1 MPGELL
7 QVGDPPEGSRG
18 AVPGTPSPDEAR
30 GTARVAVPELTGAAQ
45 ATAGPR
51 LRAEPQDPTTTVA
64 AGAEGTSSG
73 NDLTVLAPTS
83 SNEVPVAADER
94 HCTQPS
100 CLPHGRPEPS
110 PVTATARE
118 NIGVSVLP
126 APQVGDPPE
135 GSRGAVPGTPS
146 PDEARGTARVAV
158 PELTGAAQ
166 AAAGPRLTADPQ
178 DPTTTVAAGAEGTS
192 SGNDLTVL
200 APTSSNEVPVA
211 ADERHCTQPSCLP
224 HGRPEPSP
232 VTATARENIGV
243 SVLPAPQVGDPPEGS
258 RGAVPGTPSPD
269 EARGTARVAVP
280 ELTGAAQAA
289 AGPRLRAE
297 PQDPT
302 TTVAAGAE
310 GTSSGN
316 DLTVL
321 APTSSNE
328 VPVAADERHC
338 TQPSCLPHGRPE
350 PSPVPATERHNSVSV
365 LPAPQVGD
373 PPEGSRGAV
382 PGTPSPD
389 EARGTARVAVPELT
403 GAAQA
408 AAGPRLRAEPQE
420 PTTTV
425 ACGGEGTSSGKDL
438 TVLAP
443 TSSDEVLVAADE
455 WLCTQPS
462 CLPHGRPEPSPVPA
476 TKNIGVSVLP
486 APQEEDDGIPAARL
500 SLFAPERLSLRW
512 ENDVGKGA
520 GLRNL
525 GNTCFL
531 NATLQCLAYTPP
543 LVNYLLLQ
551 EHCSTCQQSDFCL
564 MCVMERHI
572 VSTFNNSKRV
582 LTPKAITKNITRIAK
597 HLRIGRQED
606 AHEFLRY
613 VVDAM
618 QASCLHG
625 HSELDR
631 YTEATTLIYQI
642 FGGYLRSRVECMQC
656 CNHSDTYDTC
666 LDIALHINN
675 SSDLVEAFEE
685 FFNKETLD
693 EYTCRMCCCKG
704 EATKTMALHRLP
716 NVLTVSIKRYNLY
729 GVKINRNIT
738 YPEHLDMQP
747 FTSTSQGE
755 PAIYSL
761 YSVLVHK
768 GADSN
773 SGHYYCYNK
782 ISDGQWCCMNDSIVR
797 HVDTK
802 AVMNEQA
809 YMLFY
814 IRSPELNAPPAD
826 SYCPLEHVK
835 ATSRLCL
842 KRPHS
847 AKGDPGPC
855 LCTAALLTGAQET
868 QDVEP
873 PQREQLPEQ
882 LQGPRQEQQQKLP
895 ATPDKQQPLP
905 LVPEQPPPPRSHSS
919 RCPSTSNH
927 RRSCSSHHH
936 HHRRSRRSRRQ
947 HQRSCCH
954 RVSHSSQSNSSQ
966 SNSSQ
971 SNSSHRHQSHHSHRH
986 SGCTAATTGATTGTR
1001 PTNKSRC
1008 LKSMIACLTFC
1019 FRSNSK

>member
-1 MPGELL
+1 MPRELS
-7 QVGDPPEGSRG
+7 QVDDPR
-18 AVPGTPSPDEAR
+18 
-30 GTARVAVPELTGAAQ
+30 
-45 ATAGPR
+45 
-51 LRAEPQDPTTTVA
+51 
-64 AGAEGTSSG
+64 
-73 NDLTVLAPTS
+73 
-83 SNEVPVAADER
+83 
-94 HCTQPS
+94 
-100 CLPHGRPEPS
+100 
-110 PVTATARE
+110 
-118 NIGVSVLP
+118 
-126 APQVGDPPE
+126 E

-166 AAAGPRLTADPQ
+166 AAAGPRLRAEPQ
-178 DPTTTVAAGAEGTS
+178 GPTMILAAGAEGTS
-192 SGNDLTVL
+192 FGNDLTVL
-200 APTSSNEVPVA
+200 APTSSNEVLVA
-211 ADERHCTQPSCLP
+211 ADERLCMQPSCLH
-224 HGRPEPSP
+224 HGRPEHSLVP
-232 VTATARENIGV
+232 ATARENISV
-243 SVLPAPQVGDPPEGS
+243 SVLPAPQVDDPREGS
-258 RGAVPGTPSPD
+258 RWAVPGTPSPD

-302 TTVAAGAE
+302 TTVACGAE

-328 VPVAADERHC
+328 VLVAADEWLC
-338 TQPSCLPHGRPE
+338 TQPCCLPHGRPE
-350 PSPVPATERHNSVSV
+350 PSPVPATENISVSV
-365 LPAPQVGD
+365 
-373 PPEGSRGAV
+373 
-382 PGTPSPD
+382 
-389 EARGTARVAVPELT
+389 
-403 GAAQA
+403 
-408 AAGPRLRAEPQE
+408 
-420 PTTTV
+420 
-425 ACGGEGTSSGKDL
+425 
-438 TVLAP
+438 
-443 TSSDEVLVAADE
+443 
-455 WLCTQPS
+455 
-462 CLPHGRPEPSPVPA
+462 
-476 TKNIGVSVLP
+476 P

-500 SLFAPERLSLRW
+500 SLFAPERLNLRW
-512 ENDVGKGA
+512 ESDVCKGA

-543 LVNYLLLQ
+543 LANYLLLQ

-564 MCVMERHI
+564 MCVMEHHV
-572 VSTFNNSKRV
+572 VSTFNNSQRV
-582 LTPKAITKNITRIAK
+582 LTPKVITKNITRIAK

-613 VVDAM
+613 VVDGM
-618 QASCLHG
+618 QASCLYG

-656 CNHSDTYDTC
+656 CNHSDTFDTC

-693 EYTCRMCCCKG
+693 EYTCGMCCCKG

-738 YPEHLDMQP
+738 YPEHLDMQR

-755 PAIYSL
+755 PVIYSL

-773 SGHYYCYNK
+773 RGHYYCYNK

-835 ATSRLCL
+835 ATSRSCL
-842 KRPHS
+842 KRCHS
-847 AKGDPGPC
+847 AKVDPGPS
-855 LCTAALLTGAQET
+855 LRTAALLTGAQET
-868 QDVEP
+868 QDVGP
-873 PQREQLPEQ
+873 PQREQLPEPQ
-882 LQGPRQEQQQKLP
+882 QVRQQEQQQLP
-895 ATPDKQQPLP
+895 GTPETQQPLP
-905 LVPEQPPPPRSHSS
+905 LVPEQPPPPPRSHSS
-919 RCPSTSNH
+919 RCHSTSNH
-927 RRSCSSHHH
+927 RQSCSSHHH
-936 HHRRSRRSRRQ
+936 HRRRSHRSCRQ
-947 HQRSCCH
+947 HHSSCCH
-954 RVSHSSQSNSSQ
+954 RVSHSSQ

-986 SGCTAATTGATTGTR
+986 SGRTAATTGVTTGTR
-1001 PTNKSRC
+1001 PTKRSRW
-1008 LKSMIACLTFC
+1008 LKSMITCLTSC
-1019 FRSNSK
+1019 FLSRSN

>member
-1 MPGELL
+1 MIIDMIMEMIIDMIMEMIIEMIMEITIGIFMDLTIMEMALEMTVKIMEMIIDMIIKMAIEIMTVERRHFQQPENPIDRLCHDSFPKKITPITTSEKYEKI
-7 QVGDPPEGSRG
+7 GDPR
-18 AVPGTPSPDEAR
+18 
-30 GTARVAVPELTGAAQ
+30 
-45 ATAGPR
+45 
-51 LRAEPQDPTTTVA
+51 
-64 AGAEGTSSG
+64 
-73 NDLTVLAPTS
+73 
-83 SNEVPVAADER
+83 
-94 HCTQPS
+94 
-100 CLPHGRPEPS
+100 
-110 PVTATARE
+110 
-118 NIGVSVLP
+118 
-126 APQVGDPPE
+126 
-135 GSRGAVPGTPS
+135 
-146 PDEARGTARVAV
+146 
-158 PELTGAAQ
+158 
-166 AAAGPRLTADPQ
+166 
-178 DPTTTVAAGAEGTS
+178 
-192 SGNDLTVL
+192 
-200 APTSSNEVPVA
+200 
-211 ADERHCTQPSCLP
+211 
-224 HGRPEPSP
+224 
-232 VTATARENIGV
+232 
-243 SVLPAPQVGDPPEGS
+243 EGS

-297 PQDPT
+297 PQGPT
-302 TTVAAGAE
+302 MTVAAGAE
-310 GTSSGN
+310 GTSFGN

-328 VPVAADERHC
+328 VLVAADERLC
-338 TQPSCLPHGRPE
+338 MQPSCLPHGRPE
-350 PSPVPATERHNSVSV
+350 HSLVSATARENISVSV
-365 LPAPQVGD
+365 LPAPQVDD
-373 PPEGSRGAV
+373 PREGSRGAV

-408 AAGPRLRAEPQE
+408 AAGPRLRAEPQG
-420 PTTTV
+420 PTMTV
-425 ACGGEGTSSGKDL
+425 AAGAEGTSFGNDL

-443 TSSDEVLVAADE
+443 TSSNEVLVAADERLCMQPSCLPHGRPEHSLVSATARKNISVSVLPAPQVDDPREGSLGAVPGTPSPDEARGTARVAVPELTGAAQATAGPHLRAEPQDPTTTVACGAEGTSSGNDLTVLAPTSSNEVLAAADE
-455 WLCTQPS
+455 WLCTQPC

-476 TKNIGVSVLP
+476 TENISVSVP

-500 SLFAPERLSLRW
+500 SLFAPERLNLRW
-512 ENDVGKGA
+512 ESDVCKGA

-543 LVNYLLLQ
+543 LANYLLLQ

-564 MCVMERHI
+564 MCVMEHHV
-572 VSTFNNSKRV
+572 VSTFNNSQRV
-582 LTPKAITKNITRIAK
+582 LTPKVITKNITRIAK

-613 VVDAM
+613 VVDGM
-618 QASCLHG
+618 QASCLYG

-656 CNHSDTYDTC
+656 CNHSDTFDTC

-693 EYTCRMCCCKG
+693 EYTCGMCCCKG

-738 YPEHLDMQP
+738 YPEHLDMQR

-755 PAIYSL
+755 PVIYSL

-773 SGHYYCYNK
+773 RGHYYCYNK

-835 ATSRLCL
+835 ATSRSCL
-842 KRPHS
+842 KRCHS
-847 AKGDPGPC
+847 AKVDPGPS
-855 LCTAALLTGAQET
+855 LRTAALLTGVQET
-868 QDVEP
+868 QDVGP
-873 PQREQLPEQ
+873 PQREQLPEP
-882 LQGPRQEQQQKLP
+882 LQVRQQEQQQQLP
-895 ATPDKQQPLP
+895 GTPETQQPLP
-905 LVPEQPPPPRSHSS
+905 LVPEQPPPPPRSHSS
-919 RCPSTSNH
+919 RCHSTSNH
-927 RRSCSSHHH
+927 RQSCSSHHH
-936 HHRRSRRSRRQ
+936 HRRRSHRSCRQ
-947 HQRSCCH
+947 HHSSCCH

-971 SNSSHRHQSHHSHRH
+971 SKSSHRHQSHHSHRH
-986 SGCTAATTGATTGTR
+986 SGRTAATTGVTTGTR
-1001 PTNKSRC
+1001 PTKRSRW
-1008 LKSMIACLTFC
+1008 LKSMITCLTSC
-1019 FRSNSK
+1019 FLSRSN

>member
-365 LPAPQVGD
+365 LPAPQ
-373 PPEGSRGAV
+373 
-382 PGTPSPD
+382 
-389 EARGTARVAVPELT
+389 
-403 GAAQA
+403 
-408 AAGPRLRAEPQE
+408 
-420 PTTTV
+420 
-425 ACGGEGTSSGKDL
+425 
-438 TVLAP
+438 
-443 TSSDEVLVAADE
+443 
-455 WLCTQPS
+455 
-462 CLPHGRPEPSPVPA
+462 
-476 TKNIGVSVLP
+476 
-486 APQEEDDGIPAARL
+486 EEDDGIPAARL
-500 SLFAPERLSLRW
+500 SLFAPERLNLRW

-582 LTPKAITKNITRIAK
+582 LTPKVITKNITRIAK

-773 SGHYYCYNK
+773 RGHYYCYNK

-826 SYCPLEHVK
+826 SYCQLEHVK

-882 LQGPRQEQQQKLP
+882 LQGPRQEQQQQQLP

-919 RCPSTSNH
+919 RCHSTSNH
-927 RRSCSSHHH
+927 RRFCSSHHHNH
-936 HHRRSRRSRRQ
+936 HHRRSRRSHRQ
-947 HQRSCCH
+947 HHSSCCH
-954 RVSHSSQSNSSQ
+954 RVSHSSQSISSQSHSSQSISSQ

-986 SGCTAATTGATTGTR
+986 PGRTAATTGVTTGTR
-1001 PTNKSRC
+1001 PTNRSRC